1 MKIIFDRLQL
11 NERITPLLNTISNKN
26 INPALEGVL
35 IEAKENQECILT
47 TFDNERGTRTT
58 IQAKVEQPGSCV
70 IPAIKLAQT
79 LRLMDEDDLVID
91 VDEKMKTVI
100 SSGISRYNLISID
113 SGKFAGLPR
122 LSGEKGFTIA
132 QNVLKKMIGKTMFAM
147 ASNDARPALNGTYVI
162 INAQQI
168 TMVACDSFR
177 LAKSTKNVE
186 INSIGEDEEINL
198 KFIVPERAINDL
210 YKLLEDD
217 EKKKADIYISKK
229 NMVVNVGNY
238 IFFTKLIEGD
248 YIPYENIINMKHKLH
263 LKVNKDEFLAALER
277 ASLITDEKSSNR
289 KKEYIK
295 LEISSDRMILKA
307 ESSAGATYDEIDV
320 EYKGDPIIIGFSNRF
335 MIENTR
341 AIDCDEICIDMS
353 SAFTATNMYAADPEE
368 DSDQYMILPVKV
380 N

>member
-1 MKIIFDRLQL
+1 MCAVAFAVPAD
-11 NERITPLLNTISNKN
+11 ISSAEDDTKYVSSFS
-26 INPALEGVL
+26 LEP
-35 IEAKENQECILT
+35 KT
-47 TFDNERGTRTT
+47 DDY
-58 IQAKVEQPGSCV
+58 AKVSG
-70 IPAIKLAQT
+70 T
-79 LRLMDEDDLVID
+79 LD
-91 VDEKMKTVI
+91 
-100 SSGISRYNLISID
+100 Y
-113 SGKFAGLPR
+113 
-122 LSGEKGFTIA
+122 
-132 QNVLKKMIGKTMFAM
+132 VLKYSLVGSSATAKATLLDSDGNSVGTATMSSSTLNSYSPSTNVNVTLPSTAGYYTLKVTVTEGEATYERFAEVKAVDPVKMSVTLENKGEV
-147 ASNDARPALNGTYVI
+147 ARTFKAAFYFQEGEGWVVVDGSEQSVTVE
-162 INAQQI
+162 
-168 TMVACDSFR
+168 
-177 LAKSTKNVE
+177 AKSTKDVE
-186 INSIGEDEEINL
+186 ITSIGEDEEINL

-210 YKLLEDD
+210 YKILEDD

-307 ESSAGATYDEIDV
+307 ESSAGATYDEINV